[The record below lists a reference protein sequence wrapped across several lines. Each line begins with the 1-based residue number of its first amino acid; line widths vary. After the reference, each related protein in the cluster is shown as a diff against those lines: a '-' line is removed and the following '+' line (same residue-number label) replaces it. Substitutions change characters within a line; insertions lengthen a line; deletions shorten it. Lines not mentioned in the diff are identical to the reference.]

1 MAGVE
6 LFFGSGEPSW
16 AISSPLILYPED
28 PFGVDDNNLVTIAAS
43 NYDFCYGDLP
53 DLLNS
58 ILVVFIVIILATG
71 AAILVPLFCT
81 FGKRAC
87 YCQSLMELKDE
98 IALLKYSKKLIR
110 ACRYCVAAL
119 LVVLLAV
126 WMVWDKTFM
135 DHSTEWLAL
144 RVCSMQHTVH
154 SCTQHATTPLA

>member
-28 PFGVDDNNLVTIAAS
+28 PFGVADNNLVSIAAS
-43 NYDFCYGDLP
+43 NYDFCYGNLP

-81 FGKRAC
+81 FGKKAC
-87 YCQSLMELKDE
+87 YCQSLMDMKDE
-98 IALLKYSKKLIR
+98 ITLLKYSKKLIQ

-126 WMVWDKTFM
+126 WMVWDKTVM
-135 DHSTEWLAL
+135 DHSTEWLAY
-144 RVCSMQHTVH
+144 RVCSIQCTAAHSMQEHT
-154 SCTQHATTPLA
+154 LA